1 MFNPLSER
9 VLLACG
15 IFSLSLLAVAQPIK
29 TPAPNVVYDSG
40 KTVDA
45 TRYYAR
51 RLRSSETPKNGI
63 TLPPA
68 PARPE
73 RQLNLADNLPLLS
86 DQLEPGQLEV
96 REVDGLYTPFFVIGM
111 DRQSLGW
118 FDEAADTLAAMNAT
132 GFVVQAANRAD
143 WFELKA
149 HAQEHGIKVALLN
162 GNGLAQMYGFN
173 TYPAVFVGKGE
184 AQ

>member
-1 MFNPLSER
+1 VFSHLPKLDLLS
-9 VLLACG
+9 CG
-15 IFSLSLLAVAQPIK
+15 VFSLSLLAVAQPIK
-29 TPAPNVVYDSG
+29 THAQNVVYDSG

-51 RLRSSETPKNGI
+51 RLRSGETPGYEN

-73 RQLNLADNLPLLS
+73 RSLNLANNLPLLS
-86 DQLEPGQLEV
+86 AQLEPGQLEV
-96 REVDGLYTPFFVIGM
+96 REVVGLYAPFFVIGM

-118 FDEAADTLAAMNAT
+118 FEEAADTLAAMNAT
-132 GFVVQAANRAD
+132 GFVVQADNRD
-143 WFELKA
+143 EWLELKA

-173 TYPAVFVGKGE
+173 TYPTVFVGRGD